1 MENLKKALLT
11 VIETGEAT
19 VEALEDGKISIGE
32 GVSIT
37 WKAIGFIKVV
47 QNFSA
52 IKDEYIALTEQQK
65 IELIEWFNEEFDIAN
80 EDAEAVVEL
89 IFSVII
95 NLGSVFTD
103 VTKK

>member
-1 MENLKKALLT
+1 MEELKKALLT

-19 VEALEDGKISIGE
+19 VDALEDGKISIGE
-32 GVSIT
+32 GVAIT

-47 QNFSA
+47 QNFSV
-52 IKDEYIALTEQQK
+52 IKDEYIALTPEQK
-65 IELIEWFNEEFDIAN
+65 EELVEWFNEEFDIVN

>member
-1 MENLKKALLT
+1 
-11 VIETGEAT
+11 V
-19 VEALEDGKISIGE
+19 
-32 GVSIT
+32 
-37 WKAIGFIKVV
+37 
-47 QNFSA
+47 
-52 IKDEYIALTEQQK
+52 
-65 IELIEWFNEEFDIAN
+65 EFDIVN

>member
-19 VEALEDGKISIGE
+19 VDALEDGKISIGE
-32 GVSIT
+32 GVAIT

-52 IKDEYIALTEQQK
+52 IKDEYIALNQDE
-65 IELIEWFNEEFDIAN
+65 ILELTEWFNEEFDIVN

>member
-1 MENLKKALLT
+1 MENLKEALKT

-19 VEALEDGKISIGE
+19 VESLEDGKISIGE

-47 QNFSA
+47 QNFPV
-52 IKDEYIALTEQQK
+52 IKEEFTSLTEEQK
-65 IELIEWFNEEFDIAN
+65 EDLVLWFNEEFDIVN

-89 IFSVII
+89 IFTIII
-95 NLGSVFTD
+95 NLGSVFTS
-103 VTKK
+103 VSKK